1 MVLFIFC
8 LQRPLL
14 QNLRPKMS
22 SAALATA
29 VVMVVVV
36 MSCGDSSASPEMLD
50 KSLQRSSRLMTPPSS
65 GRYPFSRLL
74 ANRGALLS
82 SDLGRPKRALFDDSC
97 KGVYDRELFS
107 KLDRVCEDCYNLYRK
122 PSVSYECRRDC
133 YSNTMFESCLYDLML
148 HEMVDKYAEM
158 VQIVGKK

>member
-1 MVLFIFC
+1 MSPVAVTAAVVVALIV
-8 LQRPLL
+8 
-14 QNLRPKMS
+14 MS
-22 SAALATA
+22 S
-29 VVMVVVV
+29 
-36 MSCGDSSASPEMLD
+36 SHSSASPEMLE
-50 KSLQRSSRLMTPPSS
+50 KSLQRSSRLLTSPST

-74 ANRGALLS
+74 ANRGSLLAGDAGRSSLLS
-82 SDLGRPKRALFDDSC
+82 TDLGRPKRALFDDSC
-97 KGVYDRELFS
+97 KGVYDRELFA

-133 YSNTMFESCLYDLML
+133 YSNAMFESCLYDLML